1 LAVRDI
7 VKEVRV
13 PDEVLDDI
21 QRAMLR
27 FIASVVLHNHA
38 VAQRVGLG
46 ASDSQLL
53 SLLNLHGPLTP
64 GRVAELTGLTSGTVT
79 GVLDRLERGGFVRR
93 ERDAADRRKVH
104 VVPVPEAM
112 VPLTEHYRPQAEHLA
127 DVLGRRDADQLRVI
141 ADFLTDLAAPE
152 AEPVV
157 APPSA
162 SGRGGGTRSSSG
174 S

>member
-1 LAVRDI
+1 MAT
-7 VKEVRV
+7 
-13 PDEVLDDI
+13 DEVLDSI

-46 ASDSQLL
+46 PSDSQLL

-64 GRVAELTGLTSGTVT
+64 GRLAEMTGLTSGTVT
-79 GVLDRLERGGFVRR
+79 GVIDRLERAGFVRR

-104 VVPVPEAM
+104 VAPVPEAM
-112 VPLTEHYRPQAEHLA
+112 GTMNEHYRQHGEHLA
-127 DVLGRRDADQLRVI
+127 AVLRTRDAAQLRVI
-141 ADFLTDLAAPE
+141 ADFLSELTDPSAGAF
-152 AEPVV
+152 V
-157 APPSA
+157 APPPSA
-162 SGRGGGTRSSSG
+162 GRRGTTSSSG